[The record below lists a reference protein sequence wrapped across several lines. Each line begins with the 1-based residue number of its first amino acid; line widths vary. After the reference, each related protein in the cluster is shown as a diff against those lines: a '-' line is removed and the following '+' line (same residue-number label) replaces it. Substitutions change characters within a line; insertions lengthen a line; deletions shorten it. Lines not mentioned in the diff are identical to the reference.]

1 MIGIGREVAGRR
13 KDGSVFPIDLA
24 ISETVVGGRQVF
36 VGIVRDITERKQAE
50 ERERHYRQ
58 TLEWAVR
65 DRTREL
71 QEQTAALEEA
81 RLDTLQRLAM
91 AGEYHDE
98 DTYLHTERVGR
109 PPP

>member
-1 MIGIGREVAGRR
+1 M
-13 KDGSVFPIDLA
+13 
-24 ISETVVGGRQVF
+24 F

-50 ERERHYRQ
+50 EREHHYRQ

-98 DTYLHTERVGR
+98 DTYLHTQRVG
-109 PPP
+109 